1 MLFRSF
7 WWDGAATSSSSSGGL
22 PSGNISYPS
31 DGTSVA
37 GQVSVIVSSFDTE
50 GIQLIRLHIDGS
62 FFQGG
67 YTGTSTVFLLST
79 QDLSN
84 GAHTLYAEVRDI
96 SVNSTYT
103 TTITINVSN
112 TFTSAFNGSFIGS
125 PLTGVV
131 PVTVSFA
138 ASISGNIAYILWDPA
153 GDGTY
158 ETSTSSYL
166 YVSAGTYSPAMRLVA
181 STGSTVDIINTNY
194 LTFTALTTTS
204 GDVNWR
210 SWRTRL

>member
-1 MLFRSF
+1 MLFRTF
-7 WWDGAATSSSSSGGL
+7 WWDGATSTSSAGGL
-22 PSGNISYPS
+22 PSGNITTPL

-37 GQVSVIVSSFDTE
+37 GVVSVIVSAFDAE
-50 GIQLIRLHIDGS
+50 ALQLVRLYIDGD
-62 FFQGG
+62 FYQGDLG
-67 YTGTSTVFLLST
+67 GTSTVFLIST

-84 GAHTLYAEVRDI
+84 GAHTFYAEVRDA
-96 SVNSTYT
+96 STNSTYT
-103 TTITINVSN
+103 TTITLDVSN
-112 TFTSAFNGSFIGS
+112 TFYAGFNGSFTGS

-131 PVTVSFA
+131 PVTVSFT
-138 ASISGNIAYILWDPA
+138 ASTSGNFSYILWDPT

-158 ETSTSSYL
+158 ETSLSSYL

-181 STGSTVDIINTNY
+181 STGSTVDIVNTNY
-194 LTFTALTTTS
+194 LTFTALTTAS